1 MKILLV
7 EDNPGDARLVQLA
20 FSEVPAWAIALTH
33 VDRVA
38 EAEERLAIECF
49 DAILLDLSLPDSHG
63 LATVERIRTAAPEA
77 PIVVLTGFADDAV
90 ALQALHVGAQDYLPK
105 GTDGS
110 TLMRALRYAIERFGA
125 ERASQLAEQRYRD
138 LFDDAP
144 AMYVITRHDAIGPVV
159 TDCNELFLHTLGYT
173 RDEVINTPLA
183 TFYEQ
188 ESRIHLNTMT
198 DLPFLSDQDDGGH
211 ERRLLARDGREID
224 TALRMRPSYGA
235 DGAISGVHA
244 TFSDITALK
253 QTEAALRHA
262 KLVADEATA
271 NAETAYLR
279 VSELHAELDAE
290 FRRTAEIQA
299 QLLPHAAPD
308 LPGYEFAGVCLPA
321 RQVGGDFFDWLA
333 GNDAIRISLGD
344 VMGKGMPAS
353 LLTATVRAALRV
365 VAHLPVS
372 AAVEAVNVALSPD
385 LLRSDS
391 FVTLFHA
398 ALEPESGQ
406 LTYVDAGHGMAFI
419 QRRNGEVEPL
429 RMHNLPLGVL
439 PDATYP
445 SGTTTLEPGDTLV
458 INSDGLPDARPEL
471 RLDAEGVAGQIGELP
486 DAEAKLEKLVSLV
499 SDIQTRP
506 DDLTLVL
513 LHRREDKDVQIATI
527 ASSRTPVVDPGGDAH
542 RTQREPFYA

>member
-1 MKILLV
+1 MKLLLV

-20 FSEVPAWAIALTH
+20 FSEVQERAIALTH

-38 EAEERLAIECF
+38 EAEVRLTTEEF

-63 LATVERIRTAAPEA
+63 LATVERVRRAAPNV

-105 GTDGS
+105 GTDGP
-110 TLMRALRYAIERFGA
+110 TLMRAVRYAIERYAA
-125 ERASQLAEQRYRD
+125 ERATQQAERRYRD

-144 AMYVITRHDAIGPVV
+144 AMYVITRHEADGPVV
-159 TDCNELFLHTLGYT
+159 TDCNELFLRTLGYS
-173 RDEVINTPLA
+173 RDEVINRPLA
-183 TFYEQ
+183 TFYE
-188 ESRIHLNTMT
+188 EDSRIHLNTMN
-198 DLPFLSDQDDGGH
+198 DLPFLSGPDDAGH
-211 ERRLLARDGREID
+211 ERRLLTQDGGKID
-224 TALRMRPSYGA
+224 TALRMRPVYGA
-235 DGAISGVHA
+235 AGAISGVHA

-253 QTEAALRHA
+253 QTEAALRLA

-271 NAETAYLR
+271 SAEMAYQR

-308 LPGYEFAGVCLPA
+308 LPGYEFAGICLPA

-372 AAVEAVNVALSPD
+372 AAVEAVNKALSPD

-419 QRRNGEVEPL
+419 QRRDGAVEPL
-429 RMHNLPLGVL
+429 GMRNLPLGVL

-445 SGTTTLEPGDTLV
+445 SGTTILEPGDTLV

-471 RLDAEGVAGQIGELP
+471 HLDAVGVAGQIGELP
-486 DAEAKLEKLVSLV
+486 NAQAKLEQLVSLV

-513 LHRREDKDVQIATI
+513 LHRREDKDVQIAAL
-527 ASSRTPVVDPGGDAH
+527 ASSRAPNVAPDVEA
-542 RTQREPFYA
+542 RRSQEEQFYA

>member
-20 FSEVPAWAIALTH
+20 FSEVPDWAIALTH
-33 VDRVA
+33 VDRLADA
-38 EAEERLAIECF
+38 EARLIVDCF

-63 LATVERIRTAAPEA
+63 LATVERVRSAAPDV

-90 ALQALHVGAQDYLPK
+90 ALEALHVGAQDYLPK
-105 GTDGS
+105 GTDGP
-110 TLMRALRYAIERFGA
+110 TLMRALRYAIERYGA
-125 ERASQLAEQRYRD
+125 ERATQQAERRYRD

-144 AMYVITRHDAIGPVV
+144 AMYVITRHDAIGPIV
-159 TDCNELFLHTLGYT
+159 TDCNGLFLRTLGYA
-173 RDEVINTPLA
+173 RDEVIDKPLA
-183 TFYEQ
+183 TFYEKD
-188 ESRIHLNTMT
+188 SRIHLDM
-198 DLPFLSDQDDGGH
+198 LSDLQFLPGQDDVGH

-224 TALRMRPSYGA
+224 TTVRMRPVYGA
-235 DGAISGVHA
+235 DSSISGVHA

-262 KLVADEATA
+262 KVAAEEATA
-271 NAETAYLR
+271 NAEMAYQR

-290 FRRTAEIQA
+290 FQRTAEIQA

-308 LPGYEFAGVCLPA
+308 LLGYEFAGICLPA

-333 GNDAIRISLGD
+333 GNDAIRVSLGD

-372 AAVEAVNVALSPD
+372 AAVEAVNKALSPD

-406 LTYVDAGHGMAFI
+406 LTYVDAGHGMAFV
-419 QRRNGEVEPL
+419 QRQ
-429 RMHNLPLGVL
+429 
-439 PDATYP
+439 
-445 SGTTTLEPGDTLV
+445 
-458 INSDGLPDARPEL
+458 DG
-471 RLDAEGVAGQIGELP
+471 IG
-486 DAEAKLEKLVSLV
+486 
-499 SDIQTRP
+499 
-506 DDLTLVL
+506 
-513 LHRREDKDVQIATI
+513 
-527 ASSRTPVVDPGGDAH
+527 
-542 RTQREPFYA
+542 